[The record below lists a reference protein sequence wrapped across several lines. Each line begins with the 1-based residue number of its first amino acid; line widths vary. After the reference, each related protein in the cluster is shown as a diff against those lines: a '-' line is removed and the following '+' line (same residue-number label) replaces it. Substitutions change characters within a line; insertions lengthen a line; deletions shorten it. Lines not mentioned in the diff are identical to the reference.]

1 MDMKNIHLSDRIST
15 RRKELGLTQQQLAD
29 LVKKSSVSVFK
40 WESGQTEPKGKSLFA
55 LSAALKCSPTWL
67 LFGDEDQSPIPAD
80 ALPLELDEQQ
90 KRLLELFSALPESE
104 KEAQIRELEARVENF
119 NRLFEELLKVRK
131 EQTKKN

>member
-1 MDMKNIHLSDRIST
+1 MKIENLNDRIAA

-55 LSAALKCSPTWL
+55 LSTALRCTPTWL
-67 LFGDEDQSPIPAD
+67 LFGDKEQTPVPAD
-80 ALPLELDEQQ
+80 ALPASLDERQQ
-90 KRLLELFSALPESE
+90 RLLDLFDSLPESE
-104 KEAQIRELEARVENF
+104 KEAYLNELEARVENF

-131 EQTKKN
+131 SQSNKK